1 MGHYLLDCCSLI
13 NLHCGWG
20 GLNELRGFGESWS
33 VGETVLSEAG
43 YAREFDAEGQ
53 LKKVYFVP
61 TALIAEGGL
70 LLLSPEDE
78 AEQASLVEFAQLVDD
93 GEAEAL
99 ALALHRRLCLVTDD
113 RPAIRA
119 ANRADVAVQ
128 TVETPELLKVWAG
141 TDEERL
147 RRLPDVVRRIT
158 ILAKFQPRTDSPHY
172 LWWQTL
178 LA

>member
-1 MGHYLLDCCSLI
+1 MGHYVLDCCSLI

-20 GLNELRGFGESWS
+20 GLSELRGFGGSWS
-33 VGETVLSEAG
+33 IGETVLSEAG

-61 TALIAEGGL
+61 AELIEEAGL
-70 LLLSPEDE
+70 LLLSPEGE
-78 AEQASLVEFAQLVDD
+78 AEQASMVEFAQVVDD

-99 ALALHRRLCLVTDD
+99 AFARHRQLWLVTDD
-113 RPAIRA
+113 RPAIRLA
-119 ANRADVAVQ
+119 SRANVAVK
-128 TVETPELLKVWAG
+128 TLETPELLKVWAG

-147 RRLPDVVRRIT
+147 RRLSDIVRRIT